1 VLVFDLPQRGT
12 SISPVLYYAPL
23 PFLVWTAVRF
33 GVIGTASAL
42 WLMTV
47 STIWGAVHGLGP
59 FVGEAPHAIALE
71 MQLFLTAAAV
81 TVLLLAV
88 SHEERLRME
97 RESLEQRKQLTH
109 LSRVAVLGAL
119 SGGIAHELNQPL
131 TAILSNAQAAQHYIA
146 NKTDEP
152 ALLSEILQDIII
164 ADKRA
169 GDVINGL
176 RALFKRADTQLES
189 VDLNPLVREVVTFV
203 QGDFTTRGIQLQLRL
218 AERLPEVRGDR
229 IQLQQVLLNLMVNA
243 AEAMKACAPEQRIL
257 TVQTLATS
265 ARVHVN
271 VVDRGPG
278 FSVTPDQLFQA
289 FYTTKAQGLG
299 LGLSISKSI
308 VTAHG
313 GRLGATTR
321 RGGGA
326 AFLVTLP
333 ALARRA

>member
-1 VLVFDLPQRGT
+1 
-12 SISPVLYYAPL
+12 
-23 PFLVWTAVRF
+23 
-33 GVIGTASAL
+33 
-42 WLMTV
+42 
-47 STIWGAVHGLGP
+47 
-59 FVGEAPHAIALE
+59 
-71 MQLFLTAAAV
+71 
-81 TVLLLAV
+81 
-88 SHEERLRME
+88 
-97 RESLEQRKQLTH
+97 
-109 LSRVAVLGAL
+109 
-119 SGGIAHELNQPL
+119 
-131 TAILSNAQAAQHYIA
+131 
-146 NKTDEP
+146 EP
-152 ALLSEILQDIII
+152 ALLSEILQDIIV

-176 RALFKRADTQLES
+176 RALFKRGEVLLES

-229 IQLQQVLLNLMVNA
+229 IQLQQLLLNLMMNA
-243 AEAMKACAPEQRIL
+243 AEAMKACAPEERIL
-257 TVQTLATS
+257 TVQTLAT
-265 ARVHVN
+265 AGRVHVN

-278 FSVTPDQLFQA
+278 FKVPPETLFQA

-308 VTAHG
+308 VAAHG

-333 ALARRA
+333 ALARQV